1 VHKLN
6 QFIYFQVMIMGLL
19 AGCSS
24 QITLTVLSDPPGA
37 AVLQSEELAGYAPMN
52 LYYPKSVMRESDD
65 GCWQSPPITLE
76 WESGATRTLSVTIC
90 KDVGFDQELTI
101 VRPDAPGIEEDIEA
115 AIAMKRRRAED
126 LKREQDEH
134 EAALFR
140 SLSHSTQNKIPGR
153 PDNQN

>member
-1 VHKLN
+1 
-6 QFIYFQVMIMGLL
+6 MGLL

-76 WESGATRTLSVTIC
+76 WESGATRTQSVTIC

-140 SLSHSTQNKIPGR
+140 SQSHSTQNKIPGR